1 LIETHATGVIAG
13 PTPVA
18 RSGKSLTSVLLPAVS
33 MLGRRQRR
41 IVAVCFG
48 ALVAMVLADLLHV
61 VFGVGGSGWESAM
74 RGYVVAASGLGC
86 LLSVGMRAYVE
97 REHRAIWTVAAIG
110 VGFYAIAFVLWGAWL
125 EHLQHVPN
133 PSISDVFWKG
143 FYVFAIGAIIL
154 AGGRSAQRGAS
165 VKIWLD
171 TLIAVTGTAA
181 IATAFIIPPI
191 EHAARGTHAAIA
203 NDLQYPVA
211 DMIILVLAVAVVGMR
226 GWRTDRKWGLLIASM
241 ALLLA
246 GDVAWG
252 LQIANGAST
261 GNSAD
266 MLTYLLAFTC
276 TAAAVWQPERD
287 PTEVD
292 SQRWSTVILPLA
304 FTVMAP
310 TILVFDHFSR
320 VSLAAFLLTMI
331 SLVGAIMRMTLA
343 MRDMLAFGHIRRAAM
358 TDDLTGLPNRRMFFS
373 HLRDQITVV
382 EREGGT
388 LTAMM
393 LDLDNFKQLNDTLGH
408 DAGDELLGMIGPRLQ
423 RAARTD
429 DVIARLGGDEFAIL
443 LDTGSEDLAG
453 TRLAQAVLDSFSEP
467 FKVHGLVLRLTASVG
482 IATFPQDADGA
493 ETLLKCADVAMYD
506 AKRSR
511 RGFEHYSSERDVYT
525 RERLEIGGEL
535 ASALEGE
542 EIEAVFQPIVDGESR
557 LIVGA
562 EALVRWR
569 RPDGSLRP
577 PSEFLEAA
585 EMAGLSRTLTRRMM
599 SLALGRVRE
608 WRAAGH
614 EIYVSLNAAVADL
627 LDESFPDEIA
637 AALAMQD
644 LPPDALTIEV
654 TESSIVANPDRIG
667 AVIQRI
673 RALGVEVAL
682 DDFGTGYSSLTHLRQ
697 LPVDAIKID
706 RSFVTNMCDERADAA
721 IVYATIELAHRLGLQ
736 VVSEGVEDERTWQTL
751 IELGSDRVQGYA
763 MSRPVEPH
771 AFRALLDTTGSTHF
785 ADSQSVPTPA
795 STASGGSIV

>member
-1 LIETHATGVIAG
+1 LIETHATGVVAG
-13 PTPVA
+13 PPTLA
-18 RSGKSLTSVLLPAVS
+18 HRGESLRAALLPALT
-33 MLGRRQRR
+33 MLGRRGRSIVTVCFIALVTM
-41 IVAVCFG
+41 IVADV
-48 ALVAMVLADLLHV
+48 LHV
-61 VFGVGGSGWESAM
+61 VFGVGGSSWESAM
-74 RGYVVAASGLGC
+74 RGYVVAAAGLAC
-86 LLSVGMRAYVE
+86 LISVGMRAYAE
-97 REHRAIWTVAAIG
+97 REHRVIWTVAAIG
-110 VGFYAIAFVLWGAWL
+110 VGFYAVAFVLWGVWF
-125 EHLQHVPN
+125 EHLQHPPN
-133 PSISDVFWKG
+133 PSLADVFWKG
-143 FYVFAIGAIIL
+143 FYAFAIGAIIL

-203 NDLQYPVA
+203 NDLQYPVG
-211 DMIILVLAVAVVGMR
+211 DMIILVLSVAVVGMR

-246 GDVAWG
+246 GDLAWG
-252 LQIANGAST
+252 LQVAHGANT

-276 TAAAVWQPERD
+276 AAAAVWQPERD

-292 SQRWSTVILPLA
+292 SQRWSTVILPIA
-304 FTVMAP
+304 FTVVAP
-310 TILVFDHFSR
+310 TILVFDHFSK
-320 VSLAAFLLTMI
+320 VSLAAFLLTMT
-331 SLVGAIMRMTLA
+331 SLVAAIVRMTLT

-358 TDDLTGLPNRRMFFS
+358 TDDLTGLPNRRMFFT
-373 HLRDQITVV
+373 HLREQIAVV
-382 EREGGT
+382 ERDGRT

-408 DAGDELLGMIGPRLQ
+408 DAGDELLRMIGPRLE
-423 RAARTD
+423 RAARTED
-429 DVIARLGGDEFAIL
+429 LIARLGGDEFAIL

-453 TRLAQAVLDSFSEP
+453 TRLAQAVVDSFSEP
-467 FKVHGLVLRLTASVG
+467 FHVHGLVLRLTASVG
-482 IATFPQDADGA
+482 IASFPRDADGA

-511 RGFEHYSSERDVYT
+511 RGFEHYSSERDMYT
-525 RERLEIGGEL
+525 RERLELSGEL
-535 ASALEGE
+535 AAALEGE
-542 EIEAVFQPIVDGESR
+542 AIEAFFQPIVVSDSR

-599 SLALGRVRE
+599 GLALTQARM
-608 WRAAGH
+608 WRDAGH
-614 EIYVSLNAAVADL
+614 PIYVSLNAAVADL

-637 AALAMQD
+637 TALQAHG
-644 LPPDALTIEV
+644 LASEALTIEV
-654 TESSIVANPDRIG
+654 TESSIVANPERIG
-667 AVIQRI
+667 AVIKRI

-697 LPVDAIKID
+697 LPVDAVKID
-706 RSFVTNMCDERADAA
+706 RSFVTEMCNERADAA
-721 IVYATIELAHRLGLQ
+721 IVYATIELAHRLDLR
-736 VVSEGVEDERTWQTL
+736 VVAEGVEDESTWQLL
-751 IELGSDRVQGYA
+751 IELGSDRIQGYA
-763 MSRPVEPH
+763 MSRPLEPH
-771 AFRALLDTTGSTHF
+771 LFRALLETVGSTHF